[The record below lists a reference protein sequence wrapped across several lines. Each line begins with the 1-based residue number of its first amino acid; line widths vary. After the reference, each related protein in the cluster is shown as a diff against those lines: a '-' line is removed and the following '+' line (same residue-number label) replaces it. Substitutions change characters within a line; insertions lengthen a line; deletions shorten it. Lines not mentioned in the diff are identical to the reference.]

1 MKLFTIFGD
10 PITHSRSPLMHNT
23 VFTLHGISGCYTR
36 THLTDGKQLRNVFF
50 AQCLNG
56 ANVTVPHKEVAF
68 ALCDEVRGIA
78 QEIGAVNT
86 LCREGDRLI
95 GYNTDADG
103 FIAAIQSFGF
113 LSTALIIGAGGTA
126 KALAIA
132 LRHKGI
138 TPTIVNRS
146 SGRLDYFKRKGFETY
161 TAQTLTP
168 QSFNLIINTT
178 SAGLSDQELPLP
190 HSLLIPLLES
200 AKGAV
205 DVIYG
210 KETPFLTMVKNAS
223 LPYKDGLDML
233 QEQGVLANALFIDHQ
248 LSHETIRNAIRQ
260 SFLY

>member
-10 PITHSRSPLMHNT
+10 PITHSRSPLMHNA
-23 VFTLHGISGCYTR
+23 VFKAHGIHGCYTR
-36 THLTDGKQLRNVFF
+36 THLTDGEQLRHVFF
-50 AQCLNG
+50 AQNLTG

-68 ALCDEVRGIA
+68 AQCDEVRGIA

-103 FIAAIQSFGF
+103 FIAAIQSFGV
-113 LSTALIIGAGGTA
+113 LSNALIIGAGGTA

-146 SGRLDYFKRKGFETY
+146 AGRLAYFNAKNFQTY
-161 TAQTLTP
+161 TWETFIARP
-168 QSFNLIINTT
+168 FDLIINTT
-178 SAGLSDQELPLP
+178 SAGLSDQALPLP
-190 HSLLIPLLES
+190 PHLLAPLLAS

-210 KETPFLTMVKNAS
+210 KETPFLTMVKSAN
-223 LPYKDGLDML
+223 LPYKDGVDML
-233 QEQGVLANALFIDHQ
+233 QEQGILANALFIDHQ
-248 LSHETIRNAIRQ
+248 LSCETIREAIRQ